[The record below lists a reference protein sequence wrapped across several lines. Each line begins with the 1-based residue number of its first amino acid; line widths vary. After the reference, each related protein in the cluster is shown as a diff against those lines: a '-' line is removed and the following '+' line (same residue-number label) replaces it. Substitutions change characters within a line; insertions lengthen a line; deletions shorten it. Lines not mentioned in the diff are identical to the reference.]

1 MKISLVSSV
10 LSLLTVV
17 VSLNVAAQA
26 VVAPASNNV
35 PNMSKKNLTAAISM
49 EKSVHDLI
57 NQFRQ
62 TQKLPPLVFDQSITQ
77 EARVHSLAMA
87 NVGRISHD
95 GFDARVNV
103 VGRAIPYRRVAENV
117 ASNKGYAK
125 PGHIAVEDW
134 IKSPGHLINIID
146 NFDLTGVGVVER
158 DGFYYFTQIFVR
170 KR

>member
-1 MKISLVSSV
+1 MKISLVSSSV

-26 VVAPASNNV
+26 VTPASNNV
-35 PNMSKKNLTAAISM
+35 PNMSKKNLTTAISM
-49 EKSVHDLI
+49 EQSVHDLI

-77 EARVHSLAMA
+77 EARVHSLAMSK
-87 NVGRISHD
+87 VGRISHD

-158 DGFYYFTQIFVR
+158 DGFFYFTQIFVR